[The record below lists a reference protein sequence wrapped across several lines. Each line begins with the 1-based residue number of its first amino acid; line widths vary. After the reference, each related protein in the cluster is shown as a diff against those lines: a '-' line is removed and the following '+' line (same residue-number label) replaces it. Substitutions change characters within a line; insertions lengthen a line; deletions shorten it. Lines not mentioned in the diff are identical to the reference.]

1 MYSMYSSFK
10 RKSDSQSCPRNQPLQ
25 LMSSQISS
33 TQYCC
38 CQHSQQTLPT
48 ARSTENRAIT
58 SDKPALSDSAK
69 EAKRVRRRR
78 QRRWKAKGNENDYV
92 AYHIACR
99 AANKEIINAR
109 CNFYKKQIAEEAEN
123 PRRRWSVIR
132 SILHLAKSKTFQS
145 PEECQNLTDTFSS
158 FFIDTIRKTKELIK
172 ARSVALT

>member
-10 RKSDSQSCPRNQPLQ
+10 RKSDSQSCSRNQPLQ

-78 QRRWKAKGNENDYV
+78 QRRWKAKGNKNDYV
-92 AYHIACR
+92 AYCFPKDCR
-99 AANKEIINAR
+99 SLLREG
-109 CNFYKKQIAEEAEN
+109 
-123 PRRRWSVIR
+123 
-132 SILHLAKSKTFQS
+132 
-145 PEECQNLTDTFSS
+145 NLPFGDLVGKGEPAQGSS
-158 FFIDTIRKTKELIK
+158 NGLRTIH
-172 ARSVALT
+172 APN